1 MMTEHTAYLL
11 LGTNLGNR
19 TENLSKATAAIRMF
33 LGRVEVQSHI
43 YETEPWGKPHQPLFY
58 NQAIKIT
65 TPCSPLETLH
75 LIKQVEFLLGRDRS
89 EKWSPRIIDIDI
101 LFFDEIAIE
110 SPVLTIPHAHIAD
123 RKFTLEPLR
132 EIAPD
137 LVHPVLHQTIAELYL
152 TCKDE
157 LDAKPVD
164 AVYQF

>member
-137 LVHPVLHQTIAELYL
+137 LVHPVLHQTITELFL

-157 LDAKPVD
+157 LNAKPVD

>member
-1 MMTEHTAYLL
+1 MMTEHIAYLL

-19 TENLSKATAAIRMF
+19 TENLSKATTAIRMF
-33 LGRVEVQSHI
+33 LGRIELQSHI

-75 LIKQVEFLLGRDRS
+75 LIKQVEFLLGRDSS
-89 EKWSPRIIDIDI
+89 EKWSPRVIDIDI
-101 LFFDEIAIE
+101 LFFDSIAVE
-110 SPVLTIPHAHIAD
+110 SPVLTIPHAHIAE
-123 RKFTLEPLR
+123 RKFTLEPLK

-137 LVHPVLHQTIAELYL
+137 LMHPVLHQSIAELYL

-157 LDAKPVD
+157 LTAKPVD
-164 AVYQF
+164 AIYQF

>member
-132 EIAPD
+132 EIAPE

-164 AVYQF
+164 VVYQF